1 MYELLDSLHKKI
13 LQSNL
18 AEEITESE
26 IEALVIAKEL
36 FKSKSDK
43 RTE

>member
-36 FKSKSDK
+36 FKGKKEKD
-43 RTE
+43 E